1 MWLVILL
8 GALIVAAV
16 LRAWAMDRKA
26 AKHGKRWMP
35 VKQKGLRRTRFE
47 LVDKDKYD
55 ETLREKA
62 LEETLAERTRLRT
75 EQQGYLTPRLP
86 RRRRGRG

>member
-1 MWLVILL
+1 MWLAILL
-8 GALIVAAV
+8 GSLLVAAL

-26 AKHGKRWMP
+26 AQNGQRWMP

-55 ETLREKA
+55 ELLRERA
-62 LEETLAERTRLRT
+62 LEATMAERKRLRT
-75 EQQGYLTPRLP
+75 EPQGYVTPRLP
-86 RRRRGRG
+86 RRRRDRG